1 MWIHVYDQASSL
13 IRINL
18 FEVTRIVFQESG
30 DGRNFYHLN
39 MMEEWNGN
47 T

>member
-1 MWIHVYDQASSL
+1 
-13 IRINL
+13 L
-18 FEVTRIVFQESG
+18 FEESG

-47 T
+47 TWTERGGEGKEYCGAKGSE

>member
-18 FEVTRIVFQESG
+18 FEESG